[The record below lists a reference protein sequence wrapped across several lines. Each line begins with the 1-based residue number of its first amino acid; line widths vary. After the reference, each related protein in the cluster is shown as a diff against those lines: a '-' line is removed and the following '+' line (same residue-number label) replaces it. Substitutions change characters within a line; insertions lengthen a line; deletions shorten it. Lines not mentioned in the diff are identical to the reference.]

1 MTIEGENLELG
12 EKLTESA
19 ISKTVFN
26 IDLFGILIPISD
38 TIVIMWFVMLLIFV
52 AVIILTRKMQT
63 IPNGKQNLV
72 EAFVELVNN
81 ISKSTIGHNGM
92 YFAPYIGTILIFL
105 AISNIISIFN
115 IIPGGE
121 FWYHFTGIKALES
134 IPTMKPPT
142 KNINLTA
149 VMAIMSILMVMYAG
163 IRFKGLT
170 GWFKTFVQ
178 PSPVLL
184 PFKILDYFIRP
195 VSLCLRLFGNIL
207 AAFMIMELIYIAIP
221 LIIPAVFS
229 IYFDL
234 FDGILQA
241 YIFVFLTSIYISEV
255 IE

>member
-1 MTIEGENLELG
+1 MALG

-26 IDLFGILIPISD
+26 IDIFGTLIPISD
-38 TIVIMWFVMLLIFV
+38 TIVVMWFIML
-52 AVIILTRKMQT
+52 VIIAAVLFLTRNMQT
-63 IPNGKQNLV
+63 IPHGKQNVV
-72 EAFVELVNN
+72 ESIVELVNN
-81 ISKSTIGHNGM
+81 IAKSSIGHNGM

-105 AISNIISIFN
+105 AVSNIISVFN
-115 IIPGGE
+115 IFPGGE

-142 KNINLTA
+142 KNLNLTA
-149 VMAIMSILMVMYAG
+149 CMAIMSILMVMYAG

-178 PSPVLL
+178 PSPILL

-207 AAFMIMELIYIAIP
+207 AAFMIMELIYIAVPIFV
-221 LIIPAVFS
+221 PAAFS